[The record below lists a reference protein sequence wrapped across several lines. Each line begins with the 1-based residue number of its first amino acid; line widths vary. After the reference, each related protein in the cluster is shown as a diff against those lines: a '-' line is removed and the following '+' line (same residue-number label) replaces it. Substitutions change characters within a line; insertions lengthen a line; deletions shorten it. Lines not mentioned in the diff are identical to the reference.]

1 MGVLTCTEALIGV
14 YLTSSNF
21 LLMVLLSVLKAAE
34 VFCPAVDRVSDVF
47 L

>member
-1 MGVLTCTEALIGV
+1 MGVLTCPGDLIIV
-14 YLTSSNF
+14 YLMSSNF